1 MNIDKQLFSYN
12 DIRRI
17 DTDVVIICDKMKYKY
32 VLEVKLLNKLILI
45 DGNSLSFR
53 AFYALPLLQ
62 NKAGIHTNAVYGF
75 AMLLEKII
83 KEEQPTHFLVAF
95 DAGKTTFRHD
105 TYGEYKGGRQTTPP
119 ELSEQFP
126 YVRQLLDAYQIKRY
140 ELDNY
145 EADDIIGTLSKA
157 ANDEQFQTI
166 IVTGDRDLTQLAT
179 EDVTIYYTKKGV
191 TDVDHYTPQFISEK
205 YDGLVPE
212 QIIDMKGLMG
222 DTSDNIP
229 GVAGVGEKTAI
240 KLLKQFTT
248 VENVY
253 EHLDEVSGKK
263 LKEKLENSKDDALMS
278 KKLATINCES
288 PIEVSLKD
296 TKLPENPDIS
306 EKIELFKKLEF
317 KQLLDQIDI
326 NGDNTTTEEKEMNVT
341 TDFTNID
348 FTDLKSAIVH
358 FELDG
363 SNYLK
368 DDILKFALYDGIH
381 HVVIDAQDIHKYEQL
396 IEWLENEQT
405 EKIVYD
411 AKKSYVVAHRL
422 DINIKNIEF
431 DIMLASYI
439 IDPSRNIDDVHSVV
453 TNFGQHFVQQSVAVY
468 GKGKKRQVPEDEILN
483 HYIATI
489 IEAISE
495 SQSIMKDYLEEYN
508 QTDLLYDL
516 ELPLARILS
525 QMEEIGIYTDAKD
538 LQEMEK
544 EIQSKLDVL
553 VDNIY
558 QSAGASF
565 NINSPKQLGVV
576 LFETLELP
584 VIKKTKTGYSTAVDV
599 LEQLQGEHPIIEYI
613 LEYRQLAKLQ
623 STYVE
628 GLQKVI
634 SKDNRI
640 HTRFNQT
647 LAQTG
652 RLSSIDPNLQN
663 IPIRLEEGRKIRKA
677 FKSTDENNVIFSA
690 DYSQIEL
697 RVLAHITQDESMKQA
712 FINDEDIHTATAMKV
727 FEVPANE
734 VDSVMRR
741 QAKAV
746 NFGIVYGISDYG
758 LSQSLGITRKQ
769 AKKFIDDYL
778 NSFPG
783 VKQYMEDVV
792 KDCKAQGYV
801 ETLLHRRRYIPDIT
815 SRNFNL
821 RGFAERTAMNT
832 PIQGSAADIIKLA
845 MVNFA
850 NEVKHTEFHAK
861 LLLQVHDELIF
872 EIPKE
877 EVEAF
882 GEFIEDIMDNALKL
896 DVPLKIESSYGQT
909 WYDAK

>member
-1 MNIDKQLFSYN
+1 M
-12 DIRRI
+12 
-17 DTDVVIICDKMKYKY
+17 
-32 VLEVKLLNKLILI
+32 LEVKILNKLILI

-95 DAGKTTFRHD
+95 DAGKTTFRHEQ
-105 TYGEYKGGRQTTPP
+105 YSEYKGGRQSTPP

-140 ELDNY
+140 ELENY
-145 EADDIIGTLSKA
+145 EADDIIGTLSKQ
-157 ANDEQFQTI
+157 ANSENFQTI
-166 IVTGDRDLTQLAT
+166 IITGDRDLTQLAT
-179 EDVTIYYTKKGV
+179 DDVTIYYTKKGV
-191 TDVDHYTPQFISEK
+191 TDVDHYTPEFIAEK
-205 YDGLVPE
+205 YDGLTPT

-240 KLLKQFTT
+240 KLLKQFSS

-253 EHLDEVSGKK
+253 NHIDQVSGKK

-278 KKLATINCES
+278 KTLATINCES
-288 PIEVSLKD
+288 PIEVALED
-296 TKLPENPDIS
+296 TKLPDHPHTED
-306 EKIELFKKLEF
+306 KVELFKKLEF
-317 KQLLDQIDI
+317 NQLLNQMDVSNDTSSAEEMDI
-326 NGDNTTTEEKEMNVT
+326 EIEQDFSNV
-341 TDFTNID
+341 DFQT
-348 FTDLKSAIVH
+348 LSSATIH

-363 SNYLK
+363 VNYLK
-368 DDILKFALYDGIH
+368 DNILKFGLYDGEH
-381 HVVIDAQDIHKYEQL
+381 HVVINADQIKTYPAL
-396 IEWLENEQT
+396 VAWLEDDTT

-411 AKKSYVVAHRL
+411 AKKSYIVAHRL
-422 DINIKNIEF
+422 DINIKHIVF
-431 DIMLASYI
+431 DVMLASYI
-439 IDPSRNIDDVHSVV
+439 IDPSRTIDDVNSVV
-453 TNFGQHFVQQSVAVY
+453 ANYGQHYVQSSVAIY
-468 GKGKKRQVPEDEILN
+468 GKGKKKHIPEDEVLN
-483 HYIATI
+483 PYVGTI
-489 IEAISE
+489 IEAIDQVKSKI
-495 SQSIMKDYLEEYN
+495 QKQLDEYN
-508 QTDLLYDL
+508 QSDLLYDL

-525 QMEEIGIYTDAKD
+525 EMEETGIYTEISE
-538 LQEMEK
+538 LQKMEK
-544 EIQSKLDVL
+544 EIQGKLDVL
-553 VDNIY
+553 IENIY
-558 QSAGASF
+558 DAAGETF

-576 LFETLELP
+576 LFETLKLP

-623 STYVE
+623 STYIE

-634 SKDNRI
+634 GEDNRI

-652 RLSSIDPNLQN
+652 RLSSVDPNLQN
-663 IPIRLEEGRKIRKA
+663 IPVRLDEGRKIRKA
-677 FKSTDENNVIFSA
+677 FKSSDENNVIFSA

-697 RVLAHITQDESMKQA
+697 RVLAHITQDESLKQA
-712 FINDEDIHTATAMKV
+712 FINDEDIHTATAVKV
-727 FEVPANE
+727 FNVAPEE
-734 VDSVMRR
+734 VDSLMRR

-778 NSFPG
+778 DSFPG
-783 VKQYMEDVV
+783 VKQYMEDIV
-792 KDCKAQGYV
+792 KDCKAQGFV
-801 ETLLHRRRYIPDIT
+801 ETLLHRRRYIPDIA

-821 RGFAERTAMNT
+821 RSFAERTAMNT

-845 MVNFA
+845 MVYFA
-850 NEVKHTEFHAK
+850 NEAKHTNFHAQ

-872 EIPKE
+872 ELPKE
-877 EVEAF
+877 EINDFEK
-882 GEFIEDIMDNALKL
+882 FIEEIMDNALKL
-896 DVPLKIESSYGQT
+896 DVPLKVESSYGQT